1 MSGFTFPG
9 MDARTK
15 EIAMADELRA
25 EVMRLLHEERDQDR
39 ALLEKLVTHLT
50 LPPRSTWR
58 VVDLGGD
65 DTPHDVGIEF
75 PAQVVYVDN
84 GSTANVQVRAPGDI
98 AQSPPIAASGQGAW
112 LIPGA
117 TQLTVTGTGIGQVR
131 LRFLNEAAAR
141 LLYTGGP
148 GGSTAS
154 PVYAELTGSLVSDA
168 SPGYVRLQDG
178 ANDNLTTVYSEYSV
192 GNNDGNSLGN
202 SYSLSTA
209 PMAFVYNGTS
219 WDRRRGIP
227 GTDGVAASPYSGMQS
242 VSITT
247 ATTTAV
253 KASAG
258 VVGTLSNASGATTG
272 TITIYDNT
280 SATGK
285 TLWTGTLA
293 AGQVLPLG
301 IPCGTGITIV
311 TAAADAIAV
320 SYA

>member
-1 MSGFTFPG
+1 
-9 MDARTK
+9 
-15 EIAMADELRA
+15 MADDGIEAALIKEANPFIDDLAEAVVHALRRDKRTNLPYVQTYPELGLANSTTRQTLPA
-25 EVMRLLHEERDQDR
+25 EITWLLLYSAANAAPD
-39 ALLEKLVTHLT
+39 LT
-50 LPPRSTWR
+50 L
-58 VVDLGGD
+58 DIQ
-65 DTPHDVGIEF
+65 GIVIPVTSF
-75 PAQVVYVDN
+75 PAQI
-84 GSTANVQVRAPGDI
+84 QLPL
-98 AQSPPIAASGQGAW
+98 W
-112 LIPGA
+112 GA
-117 TQLTVTGTGIGQVR
+117 TVTLTNNDSANNVTVVATDRPILPQV
-131 LRFLNEAAAR
+131 AAA
-141 LLYTGGP
+141 

-154 PVYAELTGSLVSDA
+154 PLYAELTGSLVSDA

-178 ANDNLTTVYSEYSV
+178 ASDNITTVYGEYSV